1 MKNQSLSIRN
11 PLIIRT
17 FGFLKI
23 GFGSE
28 ADKKKFFRSYFPYF
42 STVFVYQKITLQS

>member
-28 ADKKKFFRSYFPYF
+28 ADKKSFFVHTSLTFPL
-42 STVFVYQKITLQS
+42 SLSIRK